1 MGKKWLIKLIKLKS
15 ENRPWIPNGEE
26 LIAIG
31 KTAPKQHEK
40 KQEKGKR
47 TKQELD
53 WTLT

>member
-1 MGKKWLIKLIKLKS
+1 MIKS
-15 ENRPWIPNGEE
+15 ENRLWISNGEE

-40 KQEKGKR
+40 KQEKGKL

-53 WTLT
+53 